1 MKLKGARRVI
11 RLHLLSYYFALELG
25 AKYGWRPRAM
35 ISEAAF
41 ETVHGSSFDDL
52 YGWYGT
58 FFNEGHRVSAVEAQN
73 WADALKNALA
83 DIPDH
88 DAMAHK
94 PAASPMPEIIR
105 YLYRDMRQLP
115 DASQLVGAFE
125 WFSGKRKQE
134 LRDLIDFCREGRF
147 SIW

>member
-1 MKLKGARRVI
+1 MVLRNADRKL

-25 AKYGWRPRAM
+25 AKYGWVPEPM
-35 ISEAAF
+35 ISGEHIEAAP
-41 ETVHGSSFDDL
+41 GSFDHE
-52 YGWYGT
+52 YGWYSP
-58 FFNEGHRVSAVEAQN
+58 FFTEGHLVSFSEAQK
-73 WADALKNALA
+73 WANALGNALA

-94 PAASPMPEIIR
+94 PTAKPMPEIIR
-105 YLYRDMRQLP
+105 RLFRDMRQLP
-115 DASQLVGAFE
+115 EASQLVGAFE

-134 LRDLIDFCREGRF
+134 LRDFIHFCREGRF